1 MGADRGGQTKANE
14 EQREE
19 DGSHKTE
26 RPGKDVGLRRVNPP
40 VSGGRKRNV
49 LIRCV
54 GESSCVVHVA
64 P

>member
-14 EQREE
+14 EQREG

-26 RPGKDVGLRRVNPP
+26 RPGKDVGLR
-40 VSGGRKRNV
+40 GGRREEDNV
-49 LIRCV
+49 LITRV